1 MECIPR
7 VTKHK
12 PELLDK
18 SDVETMPVVC
28 YEPHIYKNAIRQSSL
43 QIQGDICFAY
53 DGGVPMTGAVR
64 LHPTFLSQ
72 VCMCAIPGL

>member
-12 PELLDK
+12 PGLLDK

-28 YEPHIYKNAIRQSSL
+28 YEPHIYNAIRQSSL
-43 QIQGDICFAY
+43 QTRGDICFAY
-53 DGGVPMTGAVR
+53 DGGVPMTGAV
-64 LHPTFLSQ
+64 LL
-72 VCMCAIPGL
+72 